1 MILKTSKKYKTIK
14 HIILSWADR
23 ELLRFPYPI
32 IVYSVNPVFDPA
44 YAAEVG
50 HKYRGEFCSIYFT
63 PQRDYP
69 MNLKTKFSQL
79 YFDLARE
86 EAKLTGQEDIDTP
99 TFVLGVKIFRKL
111 KVVSFL

>member
-50 HKYRGEFCSIYFT
+50 HKYRG
-63 PQRDYP
+63 
-69 MNLKTKFSQL
+69 
-79 YFDLARE
+79 
-86 EAKLTGQEDIDTP
+86 G
-99 TFVLGVKIFRKL
+99 VLFYLFYTTERL
-111 KVVSFL
+111 SNES